1 MCKSKKVYI
10 VSTLIP
16 LLIGWLAA
24 LLGMNGMAEYSQL
37 IKPPLAPPG
46 SLFGIVWTIL
56 YILMGISSALI
67 YCSRAPQRENAIGV
81 YAVQLAA
88 NFMWTIF
95 FFVFRWRLF
104 SLLWI
109 LLLTALVALMIR
121 QFYKIQPLA
130 AYLQIPYLVWIL
142 FAAYLNLGIWYLNR

>member
-10 VSTLIP
+10 VSILIP

-37 IKPPLAPPG
+37 IKPPLAPSG
-46 SLFGIVWTIL
+46 ALFGIVWTIL

-67 YCSRAPQRENAIGV
+67 YCSRALQRENAIGV
-81 YAVQLAA
+81 YTVQLAV

-104 SLLWI
+104 SFLWI
-109 LLLTALVALMIR
+109 LLLIALVALMIR